1 MEISH
6 GYDLFLTDRR
16 VSGCRE
22 STLRFYEYVIG
33 KFLRYIKENN
43 LDLSVESIHQHILPF
58 FSHLQQQNLSPSTYH
73 TLFRGIRAFTR
84 FLYEE
89 KYVQNEIRLPK
100 VRKPSSTI
108 YPLTPTQMRKVLYS
122 FNSNTYLGLRNY
134 TIVRLF
140 LDTGMRLGELSQLQL
155 MDVNLEDGFVMVHG
169 KGGKDR
175 YVPIGREMVKGLWK
189 YIKTRATMEDF
200 QTSSLF
206 LTEKGKPLTS
216 RAIQL
221 VFKRLDKKIKLDGVR
236 ISPHI
241 FRHSFALA
249 YIENEGDPFS
259 LQRILGHSNQ
269 ETTSKYVNMART
281 NVTSQHSKYSPGE
294 RLG

>member
-1 MEISH
+1 M
-6 GYDLFLTDRR
+6 
-16 VSGCRE
+16 
-22 STLRFYEYVIG
+22 
-33 KFLRYIKENN
+33 
-43 LDLSVESIHQHILPF
+43 
-58 FSHLQQQNLSPSTYH
+58 QQQNLSPSTYH
-73 TLFRGIRAFTR
+73 TLFRGLGAFTR
-84 FLYEE
+84 FLHQEG
-89 KYVQNEIRLPK
+89 YVKDEIRLPK
-100 VRKPSSTI
+100 VKQPHTGIS
-108 YPLTPTQMRKVLYS
+108 PLNQSQMKAILHS
-122 FNSNTYLGLRNY
+122 FDTKTYLGLRNY

-140 LDTGMRLGELSQLQL
+140 LDTGMRLSELSQLQL

-175 YVPIGREMVKGLWK
+175 YVPIGREMVKCLWK
-189 YIKTRATMEDF
+189 YMKKRALIDVNTNPY
-200 QTSSLF
+200 LF
-206 LTEKGKPLTS
+206 LTEQGKPLTS

-249 YIENEGDPFS
+249 YIENGGDPFS

-281 NVTSQHSKYSPGE
+281 NVKSQHSKYSPGE
-294 RLG
+294 RLD

>member
-1 MEISH
+1 MAVKKHSH
-6 GYDLFLTDRR
+6 
-16 VSGCRE
+16 
-22 STLRFYEYVIG
+22 
-33 KFLRYIKENN
+33 
-43 LDLSVESIHQHILPF
+43 
-58 FSHLQQQNLSPSTYH
+58 
-73 TLFRGIRAFTR
+73 
-84 FLYEE
+84 
-89 KYVQNEIRLPK
+89 
-100 VRKPSSTI
+100 RKW
-108 YPLTPTQMRKVLYS
+108 V
-122 FNSNTYLGLRNY
+122 NY
-134 TIVRLF
+134 WGSRH
-140 LDTGMRLGELSQLQL
+140 RS
-155 MDVNLEDGFVMVHG
+155 G

-221 VFKRLDKKIKLDGVR
+221 VFKRLDKKINLDGVR

-241 FRHSFALA
+241 MRHSFALA
-249 YIENEGDPFS
+249 YIENGGDPFS
-259 LQRILGHSNQ
+259 LQRILGHSSQ

-281 NVTSQHSKYSPGE
+281 NVKSQHSKYSPGE

>member
-1 MEISH
+1 
-6 GYDLFLTDRR
+6 
-16 VSGCRE
+16 
-22 STLRFYEYVIG
+22 
-33 KFLRYIKENN
+33 
-43 LDLSVESIHQHILPF
+43 
-58 FSHLQQQNLSPSTYH
+58 
-73 TLFRGIRAFTR
+73 
-84 FLYEE
+84 
-89 KYVQNEIRLPK
+89 
-100 VRKPSSTI
+100 
-108 YPLTPTQMRKVLYS
+108 MRKVLYS

-206 LTEKGKPLTS
+206 LTEKGRPLTS

-221 VFKRLDKKIKLDGVR
+221 VFKRLDKKINLGNVKL
-236 ISPHI
+236 SPHI
-241 FRHSFALA
+241 MRHSFALA
-249 YIENEGDPFS
+249 YIENGGDPFS
-259 LQRILGHSNQ
+259 LQRILGHSSQ

-281 NVTSQHSKYSPGE
+281 NVKSQHSKYSPGE